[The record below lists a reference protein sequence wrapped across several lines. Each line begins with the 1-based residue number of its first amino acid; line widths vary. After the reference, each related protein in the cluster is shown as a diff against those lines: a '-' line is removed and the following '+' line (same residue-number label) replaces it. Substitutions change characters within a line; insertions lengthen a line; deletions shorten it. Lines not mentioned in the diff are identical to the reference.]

1 LCKELQPRCRIAAS
15 LLGKSWDL
23 YVYCAVCLS
32 APCVATSKAPLFQSR
47 LYVLQVNTTGTGY
60 AVLTYV
66 AGGLDYDFHLFNVS
80 GLKSIELHVGAQTE
94 HGDVAT
100 VFYKTAFANGSQI
113 SQGRV
118 AAGTLTSDDLIRPFV
133 LPLGEHLDTSVV
145 FDR

>member
-1 LCKELQPRCRIAAS
+1 M
-15 LLGKSWDL
+15 
-23 YVYCAVCLS
+23 
-32 APCVATSKAPLFQSR
+32 
-47 LYVLQVNTTGTGY
+47 
-60 AVLTYV
+60 TYV

-118 AAGTLTSDDLIRPFV
+118 AAGTLTSDDLIGPFV